1 MDRSPSSVSALAVE
15 AVEWLPSGSDAGLV
29 RVRGRWTDLAQRE
42 PDLPALG
49 VRRGGELRRFDSLPD
64 ARFGRDPAVW
74 RATYLVPAALMD
86 PAPDEL
92 WLSWESG
99 GRAALPAPDRGFEPP
114 SVDPPAAA
122 AAVPEDRGGEVIDR
136 AVLAERRAR
145 RAEEAE
151 RAQSQR
157 AAEALKAVEVLEL
170 RSAELERRLEAL
182 QTAEPAAPAEPEVAV
197 APPAPAPQPE
207 ALAAAVATVKGL
219 RAQLA
224 EQRHRVR
231 RSELLRAADAVAL
244 ATLRAEQARARGLEL
259 RLAESERALAD
270 AVTARE
276 QAAEQVALARRRAAE
291 DADAVRRQAAESLAA
306 ERERAAAAESA
317 VTAAR
322 GEAAAAGEE
331 LAGTRL
337 RLTERERELTAIG
350 AEVARLRADLER
362 VRTDAAGRAAGLER
376 RLAELDAALAA
387 ERSDHA
393 GTASELEAARAQL
406 ALAEASIRAE
416 SVARTALDDEID
428 RERLARA
435 AVVEA
440 LESARADLAQR
451 GSAETSLRAELE
463 SERAARAAATASLRS
478 QVEAERAERAAE
490 TRSLRTEL
498 DALRAERDE
507 RVSVEASLRTDLDAA
522 RAERDERVSVEAGLR
537 GELETAREE
546 RVALRREHE
555 TLRAEL
561 AALRDRHVSADA
573 ALDAAR
579 GRIDELERALAAGR
593 GALADAEQETGGL
606 LARISE
612 LERAADDDLGRRAA
626 EQSAAAAGATR
637 QAEAERR
644 TVSADLDAAA
654 AALRARV
661 APPAPPADAPRTVP
675 AGAYPPSTPV
685 VALAPSI
692 VDAPPVPA
700 APAAAPA
707 ETTPPAASSAPPRP
721 RIVTESRHPARGDVT
736 GESRRAYPWL
746 RGALVKLAHDD
757 PASAVKLVLGLVPAQ
772 HAILDTPVEY
782 DLTIREAGTYAI
794 SVAGD
799 AATAQRIS
807 GPRPRRESAFHVT
820 TDVVTLVEV
829 LAGVEKPM
837 RRWRGP
843 VRVRGRK
850 RGAAALRDQ
859 LAATQLDLAAAA
871 RFGALLEPDVVFRA
885 FAYAIHPAW
894 TKGHAF
900 TVAQEVLDPAPER
913 WLVVVRDG
921 APVAVE
927 RRESAPPDATV
938 TMSGAAF
945 AHLLR
950 GEPAPRGE
958 RPSIRGDRAAVALLH
973 GWTERA
979 QGHLA

>member
-99 GRAALPAPDRGFEPP
+99 VRGALPAPDRGFEPP

-122 AAVPEDRGGEVIDR
+122 AAPEDRGGEVIDR

-182 QTAEPAAPAEPEVAV
+182 QAAEPAAAVPEPEIAPPAAPAEP
-197 APPAPAPQPE
+197 APAAPE
-207 ALAAAVATVKGL
+207 PAALAAAVAAVKGL
-219 RAQLA
+219 RGQLA

-244 ATLRAEQARARGLEL
+244 ATLRAEQDRARGLEL
-259 RLAESERALAD
+259 QLTESERALAD

-276 QAAEQVALARRRAAE
+276 QAAEQVGLARRRAAE
-291 DADAVRRQAAESLAA
+291 DAEAVRREAAASLAA
-306 ERERAAAAESA
+306 ERERAAAAEAA

-322 GEAAAAGEE
+322 GEAAAAGDE
-331 LAGTRL
+331 LAGTRR
-337 RLTERERELTAIG
+337 RLAERERELAAIG
-350 AEVARLRADLER
+350 AAVAQLRADLER
-362 VRTDAAGRAAGLER
+362 VRADAAGRAAGLER

-387 ERSDHA
+387 ERSAHA
-393 GTASELEAARAQL
+393 GTATELEAARAQL

-435 AVVEA
+435 GLLEA
-440 LESARADLAQR
+440 LESSRADLAQR
-451 GSAETSLRAELE
+451 VSAETSLRAELE
-463 SERAARAAATASLRS
+463 SERAARAASTASLRS
-478 QVEAERAERAAE
+478 QLEAERGERAAE
-490 TRSLRTEL
+490 SRSLRTEL

-507 RVSVEASLRTDLDAA
+507 RLSVEASLRAELDAM
-522 RAERDERVSVEAGLR
+522 RVERDAR
-537 GELETAREE
+537 GSAETS
-546 RVALRREHE
+546 
-555 TLRAEL
+555 LRAE
-561 AALRDRHVSADA
+561 
-573 ALDAAR
+573 LDAAR

-593 GALADAEQETGGL
+593 DALADAEQETGGL
-606 LARISE
+606 QSRIAE
-612 LERAADDDLGRRAA
+612 LERAADDDLARRAA
-626 EQSAAAAGATR
+626 EQAAATAAVAATR
-637 QAEAERR
+637 PAEADPS
-644 TVSADLDAAA
+644 TISADLDAAA
-654 AALRARV
+654 ASLRARV
-661 APPAPPADAPRTVP
+661 APPDAAVEAVEAVEAPRTVP
-675 AGAYPPSTPV
+675 VGAYPPSTPV
-685 VALAPSI
+685 VALAPS
-692 VDAPPVPA
+692 PVE
-700 APAAAPA
+700 AAPA
-707 ETTPPAASSAPPRP
+707 EAPPAPVPPPVPSSAPPRP
-721 RIVTESRHPARGDVT
+721 RIVTEARHPTRADVT

-757 PASAVKLVLGLVPAQ
+757 PASAVKLVLGLVPVQ
-772 HAILDTPVEY
+772 HAIVDTPVEY
-782 DLTIREAGTYAI
+782 DLTIRGSGTYAI
-794 SVAGD
+794 SVAGH
-799 AATAQRIS
+799 AASARRIP

-820 TDVVTLVEV
+820 TDVVTLAEL
-829 LAGVEKPM
+829 LAGVEQRM

-843 VRVRGRK
+843 LRVRGRK

-859 LAATQLDLAAAA
+859 LAGTQLDLAAAA
-871 RFGALLEPDVVFRA
+871 RFGARLEPDLVFRT

-900 TVAQEVLDPAPER
+900 TVAQEVLDPTPER
-913 WLVVVRDG
+913 WIVVVRDG

-927 RRESAPPDATV
+927 RPASTPPDATV
-938 TMSGAAF
+938 TMSSAAF

-958 RPSIRGDRAAVALLH
+958 RPCIRGDRAAVALLH